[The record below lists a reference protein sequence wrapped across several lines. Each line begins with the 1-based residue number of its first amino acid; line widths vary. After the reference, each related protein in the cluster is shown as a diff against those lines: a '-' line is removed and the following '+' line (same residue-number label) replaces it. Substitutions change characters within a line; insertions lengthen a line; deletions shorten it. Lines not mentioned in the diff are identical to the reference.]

1 MLSAIVRLAQ
11 AMGLQTV
18 AERVESDPI
27 RELTRQLGVDF
38 GQGFSIGRPKPLDQ
52 VIPGLLGAKI

>member
-1 MLSAIVRLAQ
+1 
-11 AMGLQTV
+11 
-18 AERVESDPI
+18 VESDPI